1 MVCTADSFQKS
12 VILCLFHILK
22 HPKTGKRQKS
32 CRYGMKDGRRPA
44 LYKPTA
50 FEIEK
55 MRNRDNAAGDDD
67 WEDENNVERNFWV
80 TFIRKNPMRK
90 GQQRM
95 DLADW
100 GDADASLMGPNGPS
114 FIGKVFRDPMSAK
127 VKLVYD
133 GHNRYDFHA
142 VDLWT
147 RPTVEGSIEK
157 LKKDRYLFKPIPM
170 LYRTWMYHESYRHHK
185 NIDATSEDAG
195 VIREIL
201 NFMCIDADL
210 SAGRWSPLVAL
221 LPASFCC
228 ALTCD
233 ELSVG
238 GAVVLTWIMQ
248 RAGMMLNSPERYKEL
263 RFWLLLPRLTWMAFV
278 IWRAVS
284 WIPDAVP
291 LNIIG
296 LIGTLI
302 FCLLD
307 LFYGDKETFAKYRL
321 SCSYEILK
329 TLPNRVFV
337 CRRVGAADLETLFGA
352 RGHVHQN
359 ITGIGAWAREMVV
372 IAEIMGC
379 IFELRP
385 FSQKDW
391 NLLIQQSRGDDNA
404 RLSVWGLDCYN
415 RRPGLVCC
423 GQAETVGEGA
433 HFQRESTSDLWGDS
447 LKITPRPDVVLKI
460 FDKEGLDELDIT
472 VAVEGWATELSE
484 PWTTKKGKTMRSLTL
499 VDGCGTG
506 IPVLHHGHGGDSEE
520 LQDGLRVAIF
530 NLTSVEGINGQEG
543 AYWWYSDA
551 YWVTLPAAPMPTLNE
566 VIRVC

>member
-1 MVCTADSFQKS
+1 MDILSPLFCLGNSLSNGSSYYDLMMHIWYVIDSTA
-12 VILCLFHILK
+12 VIE
-22 HPKTGKRQKS
+22 
-32 CRYGMKDGRRPA
+32 YGRKDGRRPA

-67 WEDENNVERNFWV
+67 WEDEFNVERNFWV

-90 GQQRM
+90 PGQRI
-95 DLADW
+95 DVAEW

-238 GAVVLTWIMQ
+238 AAVVLTWIMQ

-284 WIPDAVP
+284 WIPDAVA

-337 CRRVGAADLETLFGA
+337 CRRVGAADLEKLFGG

-359 ITGIGAWAREMVV
+359 VTGIGAWARDMVV

-379 IFELRP
+379 IFELQP

-415 RRPGLVCC
+415 RSCPTFLDLRRRQQVESAAFMSKVGTRHAS
-423 GQAETVGEGA
+423 GQVDADRLLNQLATNKSL
-433 HFQRESTSDLWGDS
+433 FQREMDAHKECQTLREHSPPGTPKNQPDLDDDVM
-447 LKITPRPDVVLKI
+447 LK
-460 FDKEGLDELDIT
+460 
-472 VAVEGWATELSE
+472 
-484 PWTTKKGKTMRSLTL
+484 
-499 VDGCGTG
+499 
-506 IPVLHHGHGGDSEE
+506 
-520 LQDGLRVAIF
+520 
-530 NLTSVEGINGQEG
+530 
-543 AYWWYSDA
+543 
-551 YWVTLPAAPMPTLNE
+551 
-566 VIRVC
+566 